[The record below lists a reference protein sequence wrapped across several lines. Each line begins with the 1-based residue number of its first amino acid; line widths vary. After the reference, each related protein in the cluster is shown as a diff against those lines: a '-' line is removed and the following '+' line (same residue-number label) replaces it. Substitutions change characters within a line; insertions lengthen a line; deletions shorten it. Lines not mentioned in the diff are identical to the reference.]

1 MHIPY
6 LKTMS
11 PKMMSIVSFSA
22 LPTVVYL
29 AFLLLLSLF
38 VALLMASP
46 LENLFSLF
54 GSLFFSA
61 SFLFT
66 MASPLVAVGL
76 AIHLYLQIKFIRADS
91 VELKHQVVLGFLFPM
106 PLFALMS
113 FISMIV
119 FLVAG

>member
-1 MHIPY
+1 
-6 LKTMS
+6 
-11 PKMMSIVSFSA
+11 
-22 LPTVVYL
+22 
-29 AFLLLLSLF
+29 
-38 VALLMASP
+38 
-46 LENLFSLF
+46 
-54 GSLFFSA
+54 
-61 SFLFT
+61 